1 MISDIN
7 SNKICLWE
15 FDTPLLRDS
24 LLNYSAGIWQWCI
37 TPGDITVT
45 DDNGNIGYYSYT
57 NGINYN
63 VKSLTVDGVI
73 FLSVNDLVDLNT
85 QDEAFYYDSDT
96 TIIYIAFKDYEPW
109 LEQSMTLGMAI
120 GYANKDD
127 KNGNVFSGN
136 YYKPIIQSI
145 SGIKKSKD
153 PLFYGLLK
161 YNTGTVKLINTDGEF
176 DSWRDQ
182 KSYRQPTRLL
192 LGEVGDVYSSFVPV
206 GAGVIGEHTR
216 SWDNFSIKFEDPR
229 NVLSNKMPKNKL
241 KKATYAYLSDSN
253 VDAPKPIAYGAIN
266 NAPCIC
272 LNEEQ
277 SSSYYTFLLCDTE
290 YNAVSALGTVK
301 VNNVA
306 VSVYSSNLAAGTFVL
321 TSAIAG
327 SDKSA
332 VTASFTANA
341 IDNGVDIIK
350 DILKNYADTDYI
362 DEYYDLVETAQ
373 AVTDC
378 SGRNVALYIKEET
391 DVKKAL
397 EKVCIDIDGLFFQHD
412 DGLWTVRIYDSDRT
426 PAQTIEFD
434 EILEGS
440 PAIDGNE
447 DQFLSSVIIKYNKNQ
462 STGSYST
469 YENTLYEAEVFAY
482 YKALQTKTLETGLS
496 DLASAQAK
504 SESIMEFS
512 KYIQDIVKIK
522 VGFEFYDLEIMDFV
536 ICDPIRRRSGTE
548 IKGVYEIIDINKDFN
563 NFRIQL
569 TLKYIK
575 TYVPVV
581 TQYDERVTSTGDYRI
596 LSDGRTRMAQQ

>member
-1 MISDIN
+1 MNTNNII
-7 SNKICLWE
+7 LFE
-15 FDTPLLRDS
+15 YDTPKGLTQ
-24 LLNYSAGIWQWCI
+24 LLNYSAGIWKFCI
-37 TPGDITVT
+37 SPGDITVT
-45 DDNGNIGYYSYT
+45 DDNGNTGYYSYT
-57 NGINYN
+57 NSIKYN
-63 VKSLTVDGVI
+63 IKSLTVDGVI
-73 FLSVNDLVDLNT
+73 FLSVSDLVDLDT
-85 QDEAFYYDSDT
+85 QDESFYYDKDT
-96 TIIYIAFKDYEPW
+96 TTIYITFKDYEPW
-109 LEQSMTLGMAI
+109 FAQSMTLGAAV

-192 LGEVGDVYSSFVPV
+192 LGEVGDEYADFVPV

-241 KKATYAYLSDSN
+241 KKADWPNLSDSN
-253 VDAPKPIAYGAIN
+253 VDAPKPISYGEIN

-327 SDKSA
+327 SDKSS

-350 DILKNYADTDYI
+350 DILKRYADTDYI
-362 DEYYDLVETAQ
+362 DEYYDLIETAQ

-462 STGSYST
+462 ATGTYST
-469 YENTLYEAEVFAY
+469 YENTLYEDEVFAY

-496 DLASAQAK
+496 DLASAQSK

-512 KYIQDIVKIK
+512 KYIQDIVKVK
-522 VGFEFYDLEIMDFV
+522 VGFEFYDLEIMDFI

-548 IKGVYEIIDINKDFN
+548 IKGIYEIIDISKDFN
-563 NFRIQL
+563 NYRIQL

-581 TQYDERVTSTGDYRI
+581 TQYYIRVTSTGDYRI

>member
-1 MISDIN
+1 MSTDNII
-7 SNKICLWE
+7 LWE
-15 FDTPLLRDS
+15 YDAPLINLTM
-24 LLNYSAGIWQWCI
+24 LNYSAGIWQWCI

-45 DDNGNIGYYSYT
+45 DDNGNTGYYSYT
-57 NGINYN
+57 NSVSYN
-63 VKSLTVDGVI
+63 VKSLVIDGVI
-73 FLSVNDLVDLNT
+73 YLSVSSLNDLIT
-85 QDEAFYYDSDT
+85 QDESYYYDVDLKT
-96 TIIYIAFKDYEPW
+96 IYITFTNYEPW
-109 LEQSMTLGMAI
+109 LNQFITIGIAV

-127 KNGNVFSGN
+127 NNGNVFSGN
-136 YYKPIIQSI
+136 YYKPIVQSI

-192 LGEVGDVYSSFVPV
+192 FGEVGDEYADFVPV

-241 KKATYAYLSDSN
+241 KKADWPNLSDSN
-253 VDAPKPIAYGAIN
+253 VDAPKPIAYGEIN

-327 SDKSA
+327 SDKSS

-350 DILKNYADTDYI
+350 DILKRYADTDYI

-504 SESIMEFS
+504 SESIMAFS

-581 TQYDERVTSTGDYRI
+581 TQYDVRVTSTGEFRI

>member
-1 MISDIN
+1 MTTNFII
-7 SNKICLWE
+7 LWE

-24 LLNYSAGIWQWCI
+24 LLNYSAGIWKWCI
-37 TPGDITVT
+37 SPGDITVT
-45 DDNGNIGYYSYT
+45 DDNGNIGYYGNT
-57 NGINYN
+57 NEIIYN
-63 VKSLTVDGVI
+63 LGSVVIDGTPLLKVTDI
-73 FLSVNDLVDLNT
+73 DDLKT
-85 QDEAFYYDSDT
+85 QDSAYYYDLLDT
-96 TIIYIAFKDYEPW
+96 TIYITFANYEPW
-109 LEQSMTLGMAI
+109 LDQLIFLGAVS
-120 GYANKDD
+120 GYSNKDD
-127 KNGNVFSGN
+127 NNGNVFSGN

-192 LGEVGDVYSSFVPV
+192 LGEVGDIYSAFVPV

-241 KKATYAYLSDSN
+241 KKADWPDLSDSN
-253 VDAPKPIAYGAIN
+253 VDAPKPIAYGEIN

-272 LNEEQ
+272 LNEEATA
-277 SSSYYTFLLCDTE
+277 SYYTFLICDTE
-290 YNAVSALGTVK
+290 YNAVSGLGTVK

-327 SDKSA
+327 SDKSS

-362 DEYYDLVETAQ
+362 SEYYDLVETAQ

-378 SGRNVALYIKEET
+378 SGRNVALYIKEEN

-397 EKVCIDIDGLFFQHD
+397 EKVCIDIDGLFFMHD
-412 DGLWTVRIYDSDRT
+412 DGLWTVRIYDDDRT

-434 EILEGS
+434 DILEGS

-462 STGSYST
+462 ATGSYST

-482 YKALQTKTLETGLS
+482 YKALQTKTLETRLS

-504 SESIMEFS
+504 SESIMAFS

-548 IKGVYEIIDINKDFN
+548 IKGIYEIIDISKDFN
-563 NFRIQL
+563 NYRIQL

>member
-1 MISDIN
+1 MT
-7 SNKICLWE
+7 NKIILWE
-15 FDTPLLRDS
+15 YDAPLINLTV
-24 LLNYSAGIWQWCI
+24 LNYSAGIWQWCVV
-37 TPGDITVT
+37 PGDITVT
-45 DDNGNIGYYSYT
+45 DDNGNIGYYGYT
-57 NGINYN
+57 NLIEYN
-63 VKSLTVDGVI
+63 VKSLLVDGVI
-73 FLSVNDLVDLNT
+73 YLKVDTLNDLSS
-85 QDEAFYYDSDT
+85 QDEAYYYDIDT
-96 TIIYIAFKDYEPW
+96 KIIYITFTNYNVW
-109 LEQSMTLGMAI
+109 LEQIMTIGIAV

-127 KNGNVFSGN
+127 GNGNVFSGN
-136 YYKPIIQSI
+136 YYKPIVQSI

-192 LGEVGDVYSSFVPV
+192 LGEVGDIYSAFVPV

-229 NVLSNKMPKNKL
+229 NILSNKMPKNKL
-241 KKATYAYLSDSN
+241 KKADWPNLSDSN
-253 VDAPKPIAYGAIN
+253 VDAPKPIAYGEIN

-272 LNEEQ
+272 LNEEATA
-277 SSSYYTFLLCDTE
+277 SYYTFLLCDTE

-301 VNNVA
+301 VDNV
-306 VSVYSSNLAAGTFVL
+306 VKTVYSSNLAAGTFVL
-321 TSAIAG
+321 TSANVG
-327 SDKSA
+327 DYKTG

-350 DILKNYADTDYI
+350 DILKRYADTDYI

-469 YENTLYEAEVFAY
+469 YENTLYESEVFAY

-548 IKGVYEIIDINKDFN
+548 IKAIYEIIDINKDFN
-563 NFRIQL
+563 NYRIQL

-575 TYVPVV
+575 TYTPVV
-581 TQYDERVTSTGDYRI
+581 TQYDVRATSAGDYRI